1 MFYNRKEIQRIIIN
15 EKKEQEHLDSLTLNE
30 WMTPGL
36 RKTIN
41 QAAAEARHDASLSW
55 EELCNPRI
63 SSWTKT
69 LKKAKE
75 DMSGVMFGNTKQETT
90 GKPDKLASEA
100 MHMAW
105 RPKDYADK
113 LIKKENVMRAYR
125 QGLIT
130 VVWASQFLAG
140 HCFKTAFAKVNEVKG
155 KVTTDEKGDLE
166 IDGKFNMFINYIK
179 STGHSTIKFF
189 SYGDKYVLMQ
199 TGFQRFVLMIIR
211 DKKGRVVNTPA
222 QFEEIF
228 NNSEEGKKAAT
239 SKKNYEDWV
248 NSNPHIK
255 TLQDD
260 TKKRNEET
268 FGKDPNPYWKK
279 FANL

>member
-1 MFYNRKEIQRIIIN
+1 MFYNRKGIQKAIIN
-15 EKKEQEHLDSLTLNE
+15 ERNEQERLDSLTLNE

-36 RKTIN
+36 RRTIN

-63 SSWTKT
+63 STWTRN

-75 DMSGVMFGNTKQETT
+75 DMSGVMFGNTQWEST
-90 GKPDKLASEA
+90 GKPDKTASEA

-113 LIKKENVMRAYR
+113 IIKKENVLRAYR
-125 QGLIT
+125 QGLID
-130 VVWASQFLAG
+130 VLWASQFLAG

-155 KVTTDEKGDLE
+155 KVTTNEEGGLE
-166 IDGKFNMFINYIK
+166 IDGKYNMFLNYIK
-179 STGHSTIKFF
+179 NTNPTSTQKFF

-211 DKKGRVVNTPA
+211 DKKGKIVNTPA
-222 QFEEIF
+222 QFEKFF
-228 NNSEEGKKAAT
+228 NN
-239 SKKNYEDWV
+239 
-248 NSNPHIK
+248 
-255 TLQDD
+255 
-260 TKKRNEET
+260 R
-268 FGKDPNPYWKK
+268 
-279 FANL
+279 